1 MKTPAPLRT
10 SAPYRVARRLY
21 TRARFGD
28 LDRFQPLSSW
38 GWKRGTPVDRWY
50 IEQYLTEHADLV
62 HGSALEVKSD
72 LYSSRL
78 GARSVDVLDIDPD
91 NALATVVG
99 DVCTPGVL
107 PRSAYD
113 AAVITQ
119 TLQLVD
125 DPVAAVRH
133 LAEALRPGGSLLVTV
148 PTMSRLVDES
158 DRWRWTPRGLE
169 HLLRS
174 AAPDGATVE
183 VAGLGNGL
191 TARAFLFGLS
201 AEEVG
206 EASLRHV
213 DRDYPLVAGG
223 VLRMPA

>member
-1 MKTPAPLRT
+1 MKTPAALRKT
-10 SAPYRVARRLY
+10 APFRVARRLY
-21 TRARFGD
+21 TRVRFGD
-28 LDRFQPLSSW
+28 LDRFTPLSSW

-50 IEQYLTEHADLV
+50 IERFLTGHADLV

-72 LYSSRL
+72 LYASRL
-78 GARSVDVLDIDPD
+78 GARSVDVLDIDAD

-99 DVCTPGVL
+99 DVCDPDVL
-107 PRSAYD
+107 PQSAYD
-113 AAVITQ
+113 VAVITQ

-125 DPVAAVRH
+125 DPVTAVRH
-133 LAEALRPGGSLLVTV
+133 LAAALRPGGALLVTV
-148 PTMSRLVDES
+148 PTMSRLVDDS

-169 HLLRS
+169 HLLRA
-174 AAPDGATVE
+174 AAPPDATVE

-206 EASLRHV
+206 EASMRHT
-213 DRDYPLVAGG
+213 DPHYPLVAGG
-223 VLRMPA
+223 VLRVPA